1 MQWIC
6 SGYCWKRV
14 AMWCLV
20 DHSPSPC
27 LRAVSARSHCPG
39 MAPFVLPPFPTA
51 PATLP
56 TLYGLAWEGM
66 IDGWVISR
74 DGLEV
79 QGSPFPLPGAF
90 SAAKRLLGMCW
101 LCSFS

>member
-1 MQWIC
+1 MWWD
-6 SGYCWKRV
+6 SFWERV
-14 AMWCLV
+14 AVWCLV
-20 DHSPSPC
+20 GHSPSPC
-27 LRAVSARSHCPG
+27 LRAVPSRSHCPC
-39 MAPFVLPPFPTA
+39 MATSVLPPFHVA
-51 PATLP
+51 LATLP

>member
-1 MQWIC
+1 MVLGGSQPQSLPEGC
-6 SGYCWKRV
+6 
-14 AMWCLV
+14 
-20 DHSPSPC
+20 PC
-27 LRAVSARSHCPG
+27 QSHCPC
-39 MAPFVLPPFPTA
+39 MATSVLPPFHVA
-51 PATLP
+51 LATLP

>member
-1 MQWIC
+1 MVLGGSQPQALPGPIAC
-6 SGYCWKRV
+6 
-14 AMWCLV
+14 A
-20 DHSPSPC
+20 
-27 LRAVSARSHCPG
+27 RAFLSCP
-39 MAPFVLPPFPTA
+39 FSILS
-51 PATLP
+51 TLP